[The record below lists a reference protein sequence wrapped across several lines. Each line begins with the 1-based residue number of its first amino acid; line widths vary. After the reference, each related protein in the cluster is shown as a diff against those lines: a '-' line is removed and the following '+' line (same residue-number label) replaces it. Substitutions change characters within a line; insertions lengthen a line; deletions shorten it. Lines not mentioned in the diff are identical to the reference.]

1 MNKGELIS
9 ELARRTGLTG
19 RKADEVITA
28 LIDIISNTLVSG
40 EKIKLVGFGA
50 FEPKESAPRTARDLR
65 ENKTIRIPSK
75 RGVVFRV
82 GTDLDKKLNPQ
93 KS

>member
-9 ELARRTGLTG
+9 ELARRTGLTS
-19 RKADEVITA
+19 RKADEVITTLTA
-28 LIDIISNTLVSG
+28 ILSDTLVSG
-40 EKIKLVGFGA
+40 EKIKLVGFGS
-50 FEPKESAPRTARDLR
+50 FEPKDTAPHAARDFR

-75 RGVVFRV
+75 KGVVFRV